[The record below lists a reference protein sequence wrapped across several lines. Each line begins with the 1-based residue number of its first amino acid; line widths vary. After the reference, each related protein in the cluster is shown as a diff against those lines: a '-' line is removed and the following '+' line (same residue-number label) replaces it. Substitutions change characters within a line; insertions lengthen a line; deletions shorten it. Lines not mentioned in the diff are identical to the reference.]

1 MIKKLDQEK
10 LNLIIAL
17 CAMMVS
23 IASFYATYLQAEAA
37 NKQVKIMTMP
47 VIQFSQSNYD
57 LEDDKPSIYF
67 ELHNVGSSPALLKD
81 FSINYERTTYHTAR
95 EFLNAC
101 CQQEYQEFM
110 NKLTN
115 VEDASSLDKGNIL
128 TSTLS
133 NSLIP
138 ANSKRRIFALFYG
151 ERSYNLWKK
160 LDEERGKISVA
171 FCFCSPLGGC
181 YHSNN
186 EGASM
191 EIEACPASLN

>member
-23 IASFYATYLQAEAA
+23 LASFYATYLQAEAA

-47 VIQFSQSNYD
+47 VIQFTQSNYD

-67 ELHNVGSSPALLKD
+67 ELYNVGASPALLKS
-81 FSINYERTTYHTAR
+81 FSINYEQTTYHTAR

-101 CQQEYQEFM
+101 CQQEYQELTK
-110 NKLTN
+110 KLAN
-115 VEDASSLDKGNIL
+115 DGDAASLDKGNIL

-151 ERSYNLWKK
+151 ERSYDLWKK
-160 LDEERGKISVA
+160 LDKERRKVSVD

-181 YHSNN
+181 YRSES
-186 EGASM
+186 EGTST
-191 EIEACPASLN
+191 EVEACTTNRI

>member
-23 IASFYATYLQAEAA
+23 LASFYATYLQAKAA

-47 VIQFSQSNYD
+47 VIQFLQSNYD
-57 LEDDKPSIYF
+57 LDDDKPSIYF
-67 ELHNVGSSPALLKD
+67 ELYNVGSSPALLKD
-81 FSINYERTTYHTAR
+81 FSINYEQTTYHTAR

-101 CQQEYQEFM
+101 CQQEYQEFIK
-110 NKLTN
+110 KLTN
-115 VEDASSLDKGNIL
+115 NDDASSLDKGNII

-133 NSLIP
+133 NRLIP
-138 ANSKRRIFALFYG
+138 ANSKNRMFALSYG
-151 ERSYNLWKK
+151 ERSYDLWKK
-160 LDEERGKISVA
+160 LDKERRKISVD

-181 YHSNN
+181 YRSANQ
-186 EGASM
+186 GTSM
-191 EIEACPASLN
+191 EIETCTTNNN